1 MLSFVDVRQDYH
13 SFSAPY
19 MILKSSLFKSI
30 KGLPAWI
37 GEKMETAGR
46 AIHVKGR
53 LSRSLRLPVHERMIS
68 REVVLDGE

>member
-1 MLSFVDVRQDYH
+1 
-13 SFSAPY
+13 

-30 KGLPAWI
+30 KGLPAWV

-68 REVVLDGE
+68 REVALDGE